1 MPPSRH
7 GHVPVS
13 RLAGEGAAAVGARAA
28 VEDGPG
34 ANDAAAAGLTWD
46 ELAECR

>member
-28 VEDGPG
+28 AEDGPG
-34 ANDAAAAGLTWD
+34 GDDAAAARLTWD